1 MSDLGELVVS
11 ATQAGCIYGLVALAY
26 LLIIRPTGV
35 INFSLGEWSMLA
47 AFGAVAATTEYLLP
61 WLGLPFYLGAALV
74 IVAIAIFGAL
84 VEWVA
89 VRPLIERGAPVLS
102 PILALLGVFVIARE
116 LGVIAGGPDPLP
128 IDPPF
133 GFMRVELGP
142 FAGAP
147 QSFFII
153 ATAAVVFIAVW
164 LFFERT
170 VWGKRFEA
178 VAINRRAA
186 ALMGINLRLLGL
198 LAFVGAGVVTG
209 VVGLLVAGASGA
221 YYLMGL
227 PLAIQGFTALV
238 IGGIGR
244 VEGALLGGLILG
256 FTEAFAA
263 RYLPIP
269 SGMVQGV
276 PLILLIVFLLVRPTG
291 LLRAKEA
298 RL

>member
-1 MSDLGELVVS
+1 MGDIGELIVS
-11 ATQAGCIYGLVALAY
+11 ATQAGCLYGLVALAY

-35 INFSLGEWSMLA
+35 INFSLGEWCMLA
-47 AFGAVAATTEYLLP
+47 AFGAVAVTTQLLVP
-61 WLGLPFYLGAALV
+61 AFAVPFALGFV
-74 IVAIAIFGAL
+74 IVLVLLGVFGAL
-84 VEWVA
+84 VEVLT
-89 VRPLIERGAPVLS
+89 VRPLIERGAPVMS

-116 LGVIAGGPDPLP
+116 AGTIAGGPDPLP
-128 IDPPF
+128 LDPPF
-133 GFMRVELGP
+133 GFMRIEVGP
-142 FAGAP
+142 FAGLP
-147 QSFFII
+147 QEFFII
-153 ATAAVVFIAVW
+153 ATTAVVFVAAW

-186 ALMGINLRLLGL
+186 ALMGINLRLVGL
-198 LAFVGAGVVTG
+198 LAFVGAGLVTA
-209 VVGLLVAGASGA
+209 VVGVLVAGSSGA
-221 YYLMGL
+221 FYLMGL

-256 FTEAFAA
+256 VTEAFAA

-269 SGMVQGV
+269 SGLIQGV
-276 PLILLIVFLLVRPTG
+276 PLVLLIVFLLVRPTG
-291 LLRAKEA
+291 LLKAKEA